1 MKRLMIFLSA
11 VLMLSCT
18 IAGAQRIA
26 SSSFTTLAYIR
37 DDGTMQDASFRTIGY
52 FKPGGTVQDASFRT
66 IGYVKPDGTV
76 QDSSFRTIGYAKGI
90 PRQRAAFYFFFMG

>member
-37 DDGTMQDASFRTIGY
+37 DDGT
-52 FKPGGTVQDASFRT
+52 
-66 IGYVKPDGTV
+66 V

-90 PRQRAAFYFFFMG
+90 PRQRAAFYFFFME